1 MFIEIQF
8 VLKIWLG
15 DYPAY
20 TPIFVQ
26 LILIQTAEM
35 PVNYPVGMIVQAS
48 GNIEVCR
55 SLCMTIILLVF
66 PVSYVFLL
74 RGFSP
79 ICVYIVGVIFWFNMN
94 LINIYYANKYSRISI
109 KQIVIKVLFQCIS
122 WRGDNVYCSLCH
134 IYSYFCPSFER
145 FLIVGFTSIINS
157 VLVIFFSGVM
167 TDGTAQSAL
176 CKIKD

>member
-1 MFIEIQF
+1 
-8 VLKIWLG
+8 
-15 DYPAY
+15 
-20 TPIFVQ
+20 
-26 LILIQTAEM
+26 M

-48 GNIEVCR
+48 GNMKYP

-109 KQIVIKVLFQCIS
+109 KQIVIKVYFNVLVGGGIMFIVPYAISTLF
-122 WRGDNVYCSLCH
+122 V
-134 IYSYFCPSFER
+134 PSFER

-157 VLVIFFSGVM
+157 VLVIFFWGM
-167 TDGTAQSAL
+167 TDGMRKAL
-176 CKIKD
+176 FVKLKIKK